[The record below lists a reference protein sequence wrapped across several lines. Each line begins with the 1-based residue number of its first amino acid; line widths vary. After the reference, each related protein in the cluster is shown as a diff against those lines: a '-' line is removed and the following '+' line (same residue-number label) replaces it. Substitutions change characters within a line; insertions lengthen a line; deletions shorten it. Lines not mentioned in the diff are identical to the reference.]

1 MKNELTYIPP
11 TPLSITEKQPF
22 TNELEKLLNK
32 HSIDNDLNTPD
43 FILADMVVQMLE
55 AIRTAQVKTNS
66 WRTPPSQE
74 LLSNQIPKNA

>member
-1 MKNELTYIPP
+1 MKNELTFIPRP
-11 TPLSITEKQPF
+11 PSPIDEKHPF

-43 FILADMVVQMLE
+43 FLLADMIVQMLE

-66 WRTPPSQE
+66 WRTPPSQDVIN
-74 LLSNQIPKNA
+74 NQLPKNA